1 MVDANESDDM
11 QLYIDG
17 SECVVDENDSV
28 DGSECV
34 VDQNDSVDGSE
45 FDDDTNNKRRGVTSM
60 W

>member
-11 QLYIDG
+11 QLYI
-17 SECVVDENDSV
+17 